1 MTANEGR
8 VFVQVMMDREEEV
21 TTVRLPGV
29 SAGDWVKLNPGVVG
43 YYRWEWEIIIGTL
56 CEEME

>member
-1 MTANEGR
+1 MRAVTANESS

-43 YYRWEWEIIIGTL
+43 YYR
-56 CEEME
+56 

>member
-1 MTANEGR
+1 MRAVTANNSS
-8 VFVQVMMDREEEV
+8 VSVQVMMDREEEV

-43 YYRWEWEIIIGTL
+43 YYRWES
-56 CEEME
+56 